1 MSFLSQS
8 SRQASSSR
16 SSRGGTRVSGGGSCS
31 FSSRSSSRL
40 VGSGCSSGG
49 SGSGAWGMCN
59 FGGGADSRG
68 RSSSGS
74 LACRGSRSRTLSAG
88 WGTSGSGGAFGS
100 FAGGEGGLLSGD
112 EKQTMQNLND
122 RLATYLGNVQAL
134 EEANSEL
141 EGKIAEWYEMF
152 GAGNQAGQQQDYSEY
167 YAIIDDL
174 RNQIIATSI
183 DNGTLILQ
191 IDNARLA
198 GADFKLKYDNEVAI
212 HQSVEMDANG
222 LRKAL
227 EEIEI
232 TSSDLKVQIN
242 SFTEELE
249 QMKKN
254 HEEDMVSMND
264 STAAGDI
271 NVEMNVTPGVDLTTL
286 LNQMR
291 GEYEALAEQ
300 NREDMEAWFHEQSQ
314 ELNRQINTSV
324 EETST
329 NKSEI
334 TEMKRALQGLEIELQ
349 SQLSLK
355 QSLEATL
362 AETEGQYCAQ
372 LSQIQEVI
380 GSVEGQVQ
388 QIRDDMEC
396 QNREYEQLLDVK
408 IRLENEI
415 DTYRSLLDGSESADK
430 TSGGRDMRQL
440 SEVKSKGSKS
450 RDQSFF
456 SSGSKAL
463 GSSDS
468 RAKESPSGPSGSQ
481 SRSGESADQR
491 FKRQEHATAQSQ
503 SKGSGDSRQTDKLG
517 SGNNTRDPQKTR
529 VIRTIVEDRI
539 GDQVVSSRVQSV
551 EEKHIK

>member
-1 MSFLSQS
+1 MSYRSQS

-40 VGSGCSSGG
+40 VGSGGSSG
-49 SGSGAWGMCN
+49 GSGAWGMCN
-59 FGGGADSRG
+59 FSGGADSRG
-68 RSSSGS
+68 RSVSGG
-74 LACRGSRSRTLSAG
+74 LACRGSRSRTMSAG
-88 WGTSGSGGAFGS
+88 WGTSGSAGAFGS

-141 EGKIAEWYEMF
+141 ESKIAEWYEMF
-152 GAGNQAGQQQDYSEY
+152 GAGSQGGQQQDYSEY

-174 RNQIIATSI
+174 RNQIIAASI

-198 GADFKLKYDNEVAI
+198 GADFKLKYDNELAL
-212 HQSVEMDANG
+212 HQSVEMDTNG

-232 TSSDLKVQIN
+232 TSNDLKVQIN
-242 SFTEELE
+242 SFSEEME

-254 HEEDMVSMND
+254 HEEDMSSMND

-291 GEYEALAEQ
+291 GDYEVLAEQ
-300 NREDMEAWFHEQSQ
+300 NREDIEAWFNEQSQ
-314 ELNRQINTSV
+314 ELNKQINTSV

-334 TEMKRALQGLEIELQ
+334 TELKRTLQSLEIELQ
-349 SQLSLK
+349 SQQSLK
-355 QSLEATL
+355 QSLESTL
-362 AETEGQYCAQ
+362 VETESQYCSQ

-415 DTYRSLLDGSESADK
+415 DTYRSLLDGSEGSDR
-430 TSGGRDMRQL
+430 TSGRRDMRQQ
-440 SEVKSKGSKS
+440 SEVKSRGQAGSKS
-450 RDQSFF
+450 RDQSSF
-456 SSGSKAL
+456 SSGAKAL
-463 GSSDS
+463 GSSDLKS
-468 RAKESPSGPSGSQ
+468 RESSSGSFGTQ
-481 SRSGESADQR
+481 SRSAESADQR
-491 FKRQEHATAQSQ
+491 FKRQEYGTSQSQ
-503 SKGSGDSRQTDKLG
+503 SKGSGSGDSKQT
-517 SGNNTRDPQKTR
+517 DPQKTR

-539 GDQVVSSRVQSV
+539 GDQVVSTRVQSV
-551 EEKHIK
+551 EEKPIK

>member
-49 SGSGAWGMCN
+49 SGSGSGAWGMCN
-59 FGGGADSRG
+59 FSGGAESRSRLG
-68 RSSSGS
+68 SGG
-74 LACRGSRSRTLSAG
+74 LACRGNRSRTLSAG
-88 WGTSGSGGAFGS
+88 WGASGSAGAFGS
-100 FAGGEGGLLSGD
+100 FAGGDSVLLSGA

-141 EGKIAEWYEMF
+141 ERKIAEWYEMF
-152 GAGNQAGQQQDYSEY
+152 
-167 YAIIDDL
+167 
-174 RNQIIATSI
+174 QIVATSI
-183 DNGTLILQ
+183 DNGTMILQ

-198 GADFKLKYDNEVAI
+198 GADFKLKYDNELAL
-212 HQSVEMDANG
+212 HQSVEMDTNG

-249 QMKKN
+249 YMKKN
-254 HEEDMVSMND
+254 HEEVLFRGLFIHKNRDKNIVL
-264 STAAGDI
+264 GCI

-286 LNQMR
+286 LNEMR
-291 GEYEALAEQ
+291 GEYEVLAEQ
-300 NREDMEAWFHEQSQ
+300 NREDIEAWFNEQSQ
-314 ELNRQINTSV
+314 ELNKQININV
-324 EETST
+324 EETSS

-334 TEMKRALQGLEIELQ
+334 TELKRTLQGLEIELQ
-349 SQLSLK
+349 SQQSLK

-362 AETEGQYCAQ
+362 VETESQYCGQ

-380 GSVEGQVQ
+380 GSMECQVQ

-415 DTYRSLLDGSESADK
+415 DTYQSLLDGSES
-430 TSGGRDMRQL
+430 
-440 SEVKSKGSKS
+440 
-450 RDQSFF
+450 
-456 SSGSKAL
+456 SSSNTN
-463 GSSDS
+463 
-468 RAKESPSGPSGSQ
+468 
-481 SRSGESADQR
+481 QR
-491 FKRQEHATAQSQ
+491 LFLRCFNV
-503 SKGSGDSRQTDKLG
+503 L
-517 SGNNTRDPQKTR
+517 
-529 VIRTIVEDRI
+529 
-539 GDQVVSSRVQSV
+539 
-551 EEKHIK
+551 

>member
-49 SGSGAWGMCN
+49 SGSGSGAWGMCN
-59 FGGGADSRG
+59 FSGGAESRSRLG
-68 RSSSGS
+68 SGG
-74 LACRGSRSRTLSAG
+74 LACRGNRSRTLSAG
-88 WGTSGSGGAFGS
+88 WGASGSAGAFGS
-100 FAGGEGGLLSGD
+100 FAGGDSVLLSGA

-141 EGKIAEWYEMF
+141 ERKIAEWYEMF
-152 GAGNQAGQQQDYSEY
+152 QAGNQAGQQQDYSEY

-174 RNQIIATSI
+174 RNQIVATSI
-183 DNGTLILQ
+183 DNGTMILQ

-198 GADFKLKYDNEVAI
+198 GADFKLKYDNELAL
-212 HQSVEMDANG
+212 HQSVEMDTNG

-249 QMKKN
+249 YMKKN
-254 HEEDMVSMND
+254 HEEDMSSMND
-264 STAAGDI
+264 STAAGGI

-286 LNQMR
+286 LNEMR
-291 GEYEALAEQ
+291 GEYEVLAEQ
-300 NREDMEAWFHEQSQ
+300 NREDIEAWFNEQSQ
-314 ELNRQINTSV
+314 ELNKQININV
-324 EETST
+324 EETSS

-334 TEMKRALQGLEIELQ
+334 TELKRTLQGLEIELQ
-349 SQLSLK
+349 SQQSLK

-362 AETEGQYCAQ
+362 VETESQYCGQ

-380 GSVEGQVQ
+380 GSMECQVQ

-415 DTYRSLLDGSESADK
+415 DTYQSLLDGSE
-430 TSGGRDMRQL
+430 RQL
-440 SEVKSKGSKS
+440 SDVKSRGQTGSKS
-450 RDQSFF
+450 RDQS
-456 SSGSKAL
+456 SSSSRSKGL
-463 GSSDS
+463 GSSDLRS
-468 RAKESPSGPSGSQ
+468 RESSSGTQ
-481 SRSGESADQR
+481 SRSGESAEQR
-491 FKRQEHATAQSQ
+491 FKIQEYATSQSQ
-503 SKGSGDSRQTDKLG
+503 SKGSGSGDSKQTDKLG
-517 SGNNTRDPQKTR
+517 SGNSVRGNTFCLFR
-529 VIRTIVEDRI
+529 
-539 GDQVVSSRVQSV
+539 
-551 EEKHIK
+551 

>member
-1 MSFLSQS
+1 MKCYSPSF
-8 SRQASSSR
+8 
-16 SSRGGTRVSGGGSCS
+16 
-31 FSSRSSSRL
+31 
-40 VGSGCSSGG
+40 
-49 SGSGAWGMCN
+49 
-59 FGGGADSRG
+59 
-68 RSSSGS
+68 
-74 LACRGSRSRTLSAG
+74 
-88 WGTSGSGGAFGS
+88 
-100 FAGGEGGLLSGD
+100 
-112 EKQTMQNLND
+112 K
-122 RLATYLGNVQAL
+122 
-134 EEANSEL
+134 
-141 EGKIAEWYEMF
+141 GKK
-152 GAGNQAGQQQDYSEY
+152 
-167 YAIIDDL
+167 
-174 RNQIIATSI
+174 IIATSI

-198 GADFKLKYDNEVAI
+198 GADFKLKYDNELAI
-212 HQSVEMDANG
+212 HQSVEMDTNG

-227 EEIEI
+227 EDIEI

-242 SFTEELE
+242 SFSEELE

-254 HEEDMVSMND
+254 HEEDRSSMND

-291 GEYEALAEQ
+291 SEYEILAEH
-300 NREDMEAWFHEQSQ
+300 NREDIEAWFNEQSQ

-324 EETST
+324 EEAST

-334 TEMKRALQGLEIELQ
+334 TELKRSLQGLEIELQ
-349 SQLSLK
+349 SQQSLK
-355 QSLEATL
+355 QSLESTL
-362 AETEGQYCAQ
+362 VETEGEYCAQ
-372 LSQIQEVI
+372 LSQIQEII

-388 QIRDDMEC
+388 QIRDDMAC

-415 DTYRSLLDGSESADK
+415 DTYRSLLDKSESS
-430 TSGGRDMRQL
+430 TGGRDIRHN
-440 SEVKSKGSKS
+440 SEVNSRGQAGSKS
-450 RDQSFF
+450 RDQ

-463 GSSDS
+463 GSSDMRS
-468 RAKESPSGPSGSQ
+468 RQSSSGPSGTQ

-491 FKRQEHATAQSQ
+491 FKRQEYASSQSQ
-503 SKGSGDSRQTDKLG
+503 SKGSGAGDSKQSDKLG
-517 SGNNTRDPQKTR
+517 SGNNSRDPQKTR

>member
-16 SSRGGTRVSGGGSCS
+16 SSRGGTRVSGAGSCS

-49 SGSGAWGMCN
+49 SGSGSGAWGMCN
-59 FGGGADSRG
+59 FSGGAESRG
-68 RSSSGS
+68 RLGSGG
-74 LACRGSRSRTLSAG
+74 LACRGYRSRTSSAG
-88 WGTSGSGGAFGS
+88 WGTSGSAGAFGS
-100 FAGGEGGLLSGD
+100 FAGGDGGRLSGD

-141 EGKIAEWYEMF
+141 ESKIAEWYEMF
-152 GAGNQAGQQQDYSEY
+152 AAGNQAGRQQDYSEY

-174 RNQIIATSI
+174 RNQIVATSI
-183 DNGTLILQ
+183 DNGTMILQ

-198 GADFKLKYDNEVAI
+198 GADFKLKYDNELAL
-212 HQSVEMDANG
+212 HQSVEMDTNG

-249 QMKKN
+249 YMKKN
-254 HEEDMVSMND
+254 HEEDMGSMND
-264 STAAGDI
+264 STAAGGI

-286 LNQMR
+286 LNEMR
-291 GEYEALAEQ
+291 GEYEVLAEQ
-300 NREDMEAWFHEQSQ
+300 NREDIEAWFNEQSQ

-334 TEMKRALQGLEIELQ
+334 TELKRSLQSLEIELQ
-349 SQLSLK
+349 SQQSLK

-362 AETEGQYCAQ
+362 IETESQYCGQ
-372 LSQIQEVI
+372 LSQIQEMI

-415 DTYRSLLDGSESADK
+415 DTYRSLLDGSE
-430 TSGGRDMRQL
+430 RQL
-440 SEVKSKGSKS
+440 SDVKSRGQTGSKS
-450 RDQSFF
+450 RDQSSF
-456 SSGSKAL
+456 SSRSKAL
-463 GSSDS
+463 GSSDLRS
-468 RAKESPSGPSGSQ
+468 RESSSGTQ
-481 SRSGESADQR
+481 SRSGESAEQR
-491 FKRQEHATAQSQ
+491 FKMQEYATSQSQ
-503 SKGSGDSRQTDKLG
+503 SKGSGSGDSKQTDKLG
-517 SGNNTRDPQKTR
+517 SRGNTFCLFYIYTS
-529 VIRTIVEDRI
+529 IF
-539 GDQVVSSRVQSV
+539 
-551 EEKHIK
+551 